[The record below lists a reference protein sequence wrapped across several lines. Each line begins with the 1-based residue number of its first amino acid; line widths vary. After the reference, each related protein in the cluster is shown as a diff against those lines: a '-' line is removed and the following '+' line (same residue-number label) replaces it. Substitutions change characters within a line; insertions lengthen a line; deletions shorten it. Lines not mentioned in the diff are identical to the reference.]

1 MLPCGL
7 ITRPVVQSISSL
19 LWPSSFVARLYAPVI
34 PITLLAASA
43 DPPRVLL
50 ISPRCLITRL
60 AALVTFPYYLKSS
73 LPIRSLFLVSTAF
86 LSLCCPISL
95 RSRNTFAGFLFC
107 ASLEVSPRETSLQIQ
122 ATILTKASLGYK
134 FFYIK
139 Y

>member
-73 LPIRSLFLVSTAF
+73 LPIRSLFLVSTAS
-86 LSLCCPISL
+86 LSVAQSVFAAVTLSPDSFFVL
-95 RSRNTFAGFLFC
+95 RWKSRRERQACKYKQLF
-107 ASLEVSPRETSLQIQ
+107 
-122 ATILTKASLGYK
+122 
-134 FFYIK
+134 
-139 Y
+139 